1 MRTLELPAH
10 TWRIATVGAGVRAS
24 RIRVEDASLADAG
37 NRFDVVGG
45 GVLYVATN
53 SRATFLETLAPLR
66 PSPAMVSIAHQDEK
80 AGFMGPGQIP
90 REWRESRRMF
100 KLGHVDAAQTLPF
113 VDLEDLETRSELLR
127 HLGEKIVE
135 FGVETMDI
143 PDVTG
148 TNRLLTRE
156 ISQWCYAQTDE
167 SGHPIYGGVRY
178 TSRLDANE
186 ECWAVFWRNE
196 VLFVDE
202 QRAISVDDS
211 NLIEVCDAWQM
222 RVH

>member
-10 TWRIATVGAGVRAS
+10 TWRIAPVGAGVRAS
-24 RIRVEDASLADAG
+24 SIRVDDAGLKDAG

-45 GVLYVATN
+45 GVLYVATGP
-53 SRATFLETLAPLR
+53 RATYLETLAPLR
-66 PSPAMVSIAHQDEK
+66 PSPAMMEVARADEA

-100 KLGHVDAAQTLPF
+100 RLAQIDPARTLPF
-113 VDLEDLETRSELLR
+113 VDLEDFQTRSELLR
-127 HLGEKIVE
+127 QLAERLGEI
-135 FGVETMDI
+135 GAETLDI

-156 ISQWCYAQTDE
+156 IAQWCYAETDE
-167 SGHPIYGGVRY
+167 AGNALYGGLRY
-178 TSRLDANE
+178 TSRYDANE
-186 ECWAVFWRNE
+186 ECWAVFWREE

-202 QRAISVDDS
+202 QRAIAQNDPH
-211 NLIEVCDAWQM
+211 LIEVSAAWGM